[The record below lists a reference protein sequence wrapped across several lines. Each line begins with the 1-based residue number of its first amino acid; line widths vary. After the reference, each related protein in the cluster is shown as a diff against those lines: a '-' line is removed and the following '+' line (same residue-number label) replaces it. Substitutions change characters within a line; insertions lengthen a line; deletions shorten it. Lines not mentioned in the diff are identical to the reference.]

1 MMTDPVLGGG
11 QWFRGNVHS
20 HTTGSD
26 GLFNV
31 DELADW
37 YAGHAYDFL
46 FVTDHDV
53 VADVGEPGSGIL
65 VLPGAEIA
73 VRWQDAFPA
82 EVLALGIQRVGG
94 HMESPQ
100 RVIDDVLEQGGI
112 PFLSHPSLSGVS
124 AATASDLKGLAGLEI
139 FNAPNH
145 WNGRRGDATAQWDE
159 LLARGHML
167 WGVASDDRH
176 TGVQAELS
184 FPPLGRQPFR
194 DQAEAWIMVQAASRT
209 APAILE
215 AIRQGRFYST
225 TGPLIEEISVADDE
239 IRIETSPV
247 RSVWFASAPWLGIRR
262 VAPPNETLTE
272 ARAPLSGLASPE
284 KVAQMTEK
292 YLDQGYWTRPKPVG
306 CYVRVEL
313 WDGQDGYAW
322 SNPIDLDPLSTAGD
336 GCDD

>member
-73 VRWQDAFPA
+73 VRWQDTFPA
-82 EVLALGIQRVGG
+82 EVLALGIQRVVG

-100 RVIDDVLEQGGI
+100 RVIDEVLEQGGV

-124 AATASDLKGLAGLEI
+124 AEAVANLKGLVGLEI

-145 WNGRRGDATAQWDE
+145 WNGRRGDSTAQWDE

-176 TGVQAELS
+176 TGAEAELS

-209 APAILE
+209 APEILA
-215 AIRQGRFYST
+215 AIRRGRFYST
-225 TGPLIEEISVADDE
+225 TGPRIEEIAVVDDE
-239 IRIETSPV
+239 IRVRTSPV
-247 RSVWFASAPWLGIRR
+247 RSIWFASAPWLGIRTD
-262 VAPPNETLTE
+262 APPNESLTE
-272 ARAPLSGLASPE
+272 ARAPLSGLASPQ
-284 KVAQMTEK
+284 KVAQMTKK
-292 YLDQGYWTRPKPVG
+292 YLDQGYWTHPKDVG

-313 WDGQDGYAW
+313 WDGRDGHAW
-322 SNPIDLDPLSTAGD
+322 SNPIDLATL
-336 GCDD
+336 